1 MLGCQGGH
9 GWEKG
14 ELSWRRWQKTKDGC
28 TVFLKRGDKVN
39 IFEDQP
45 YSWNSAN
52 CLVFKKNVK
61 MESHQC

>member
-28 TVFLKRGDKVN
+28 TMFLKRGDKVN

-45 YSWNSAN
+45 Y
-52 CLVFKKNVK
+52 
-61 MESHQC
+61 